1 MYLCFS
7 ENKIVFQRPKQHFY
21 RICDKPKVIIMK
33 KFSITLLIAVVTL
46 SCVSKKK
53 YIALQQENG
62 EIKSELQKT
71 RVAKEDLEAKFDKI
85 QARVETYNSKI
96 ASLKQEN
103 DVKLDAVG
111 NVAVISNDTKLK
123 MRETLKNVDAE
134 KLAQAETLK
143 DSMNLAVAYNLEK
156 AISESNI
163 DEDEDFAVNI
173 NETVVMISIADNM
186 LFNTG
191 SYRLSPKADTVLKK
205 LADVINSEPSLD
217 IMVEGHTDART
228 INTEF
233 LADNWD
239 LSVMRATSVVR
250 KLQEKYNVSP
260 EQLIAAGRSSYQP
273 IAENDSRE
281 NRAKNRRTKI
291 IILPNID
298 KFFALM
304 SENDTTI
311 AEHNILD

>member
-1 MYLCFS
+1 
-7 ENKIVFQRPKQHFY
+7 
-21 RICDKPKVIIMK
+21 MK
-33 KFSITLLIAVVTL
+33 KISILLLLVATTF

-53 YIALQQENG
+53 FLALQQENG

-85 QARVETYNSKI
+85 QSRVDAYNSKI
-96 ASLKQEN
+96 ATLKQEN
-103 DVKLDAVG
+103 DTKLDVVG
-111 NVAVISNDTKLK
+111 NIAVISKATKDK
-123 MRETLKNVDAE
+123 MRETLKHVNAE
-134 KLAQAETLK
+134 KLANAKTLK

-156 AISESNI
+156 TISESNI
-163 DEDEDFAVNI
+163 NEDEDFAVNI

-191 SYRLSPKADTVLKK
+191 SYRLSSKADNVLKK

-217 IMVEGHTDART
+217 VMVEGHTDART

-239 LSVMRATSVVR
+239 LSVLRSTAVVR
-250 KLQEKYNVSP
+250 KLQEKYNVAP
-260 EQLIAAGRSSYQP
+260 EKLIAAGRSSYQP
-273 IAENDSRE
+273 IAENDSSE
-281 NRAKNRRTKI
+281 NRAKNRRTRI
-291 IILPNID
+291 IILPNIN

-304 SENDTTI
+304 SENNTTV
-311 AEHNILD
+311 AENNLSD